1 MRMAIELGTPSK
13 TRPCRAN
20 GSSVRVTRPALFA
33 QKQAVGIIVESPA
46 LRDRPPLDSNRGQCE
61 EKGRER
67 RGEERR
73 VRKDDCMMSV
83 LKDQGRMLL
92 PSDVPPSYRL
102 CGFLAQRSFQLQFRF
117 PVPVAEFQFT
127 ALDSGLGFSQL
138 QFQSSGSREPV
149 SEFQF
154 LSSAFRVS
162 SSIAPVPEFQFQSAP
177 KTPLSRFR
185 VLVSEFQF
193 QSFRF

>member
-1 MRMAIELGTPSK
+1 
-13 TRPCRAN
+13 
-20 GSSVRVTRPALFA
+20 
-33 QKQAVGIIVESPA
+33 
-46 LRDRPPLDSNRGQCE
+46 
-61 EKGRER
+61 
-67 RGEERR
+67 
-73 VRKDDCMMSV
+73 MMSV
-83 LKDQGRMLL
+83 LKDQGRMVL

-102 CGFLAQRSFQLQFRF
+102 SGFLAQRSFQLQFRF

-127 ALDSGLGFSQL
+127 TLDSGLGFSQL
-138 QFQSSGSREPV
+138 KFQSSGSRKPV

-162 SSIAPVPEFQFQSAP
+162 SFIDPVPEFQFQSTP

>member
-1 MRMAIELGTPSK
+1 
-13 TRPCRAN
+13 
-20 GSSVRVTRPALFA
+20 
-33 QKQAVGIIVESPA
+33 
-46 LRDRPPLDSNRGQCE
+46 
-61 EKGRER
+61 
-67 RGEERR
+67 
-73 VRKDDCMMSV
+73 MMSV

-102 CGFLAQRSFQLQFRF
+102 CGFLAQKSFQLQFRF

-127 ALDSGLGFSQL
+127 TLDSGLGFSQL
-138 QFQSSGSREPV
+138 QLQSSGSREPV

-162 SSIAPVPEFQFQSAP
+162 SFIDPVPEFQFQSAP

>member
-1 MRMAIELGTPSK
+1 MQMAIELGTPSK
-13 TRPCRAN
+13 TRPCRVN
-20 GSSVRVTRPALFA
+20 GSSVRVTRLALFA

-61 EKGRER
+61 EKGRERRGEER

-154 LSSAFRVS
+154 LSSAFGVS
-162 SSIAPVPEFQFQSAP
+162 SSIDPVPEFQFQSTP
-177 KTPLSRFR
+177 KTPLSRF
-185 VLVSEFQF
+185 
-193 QSFRF
+193 